1 MNELVDTSVWTLA
14 LRRRRSQPS
23 GTTAVITRELEA
35 LIRHGRAHL
44 IGPIRQEL
52 LSGLSDSSQFT
63 ILRDRL
69 RAFPDLPLETADF
82 EEAAAFA
89 NQCLVSGI
97 QGSTVDFLI
106 CAVASR
112 HDLSIFTTDPD
123 FDHFESVLLLRR
135 HAVPPT

>member
-1 MNELVDTSVWTLA
+1 MNVLVDTSVWSLA
-14 LRRRRSQPS
+14 LRRRRSPPS
-23 GTTAVITRELEA
+23 GTTAAITRELEL
-35 LIRHGRAHL
+35 LIRHGRARL

-52 LSGLSDSSQFT
+52 LSGLSDPTQFT

-89 NQCLVSGI
+89 NQCRASGL

-106 CAVASR
+106 CAIAAR
-112 HDLSIFTTDPD
+112 HDLSIFTTDRD
-123 FDHFESVLLLRR
+123 FDHFERVLPLRR
-135 HAVPPT
+135 HAVPST